1 LLSRT
6 ALRSGLDLGRIEEP
20 GDPVRTVRAI
30 DLEPAHVERGRLL
43 NAGPWPA

>member
-6 ALRSGLDLGRIEEP
+6 ALRSGLDLRRVEEP
-20 GDPVRTVRAI
+20 GNPVRTIRAV
-30 DLEPAHVERGRLL
+30 DPEPAHVERGRLL